1 MRAPIRPGRQPT
13 PFAPDLATFHL
24 TREDAVAVTLSDYL
38 YASHTQTNSDCL
50 VSFLSSRSFHKALTA
65 IIVLLHRDLL
75 YHCTIRSDSSI
86 PYPCTITSLSV
97 RYNLLLVQLSLVD
110 LHLPLLSFTYISS
123 YDEGYLNCTSR
134 TLRP

>member
-1 MRAPIRPGRQPT
+1 MHRA
-13 PFAPDLATFHL
+13 
-24 TREDAVAVTLSDYL
+24 EDRVQIVTLSDYL
-38 YASHTQTNSDCL
+38 YAFHMQTYLDCL
-50 VSFLSSRSFHKALTA
+50 FLLSILIHSPGVAA

-75 YHCTIRSDSSI
+75 YHCTIRSDLSTPS
-86 PYPCTITSLSV
+86 PCTITLVSV

-134 TLRP
+134 TLGP